1 MDKPD
6 NTRKPLLTGS
16 SNPPKDA
23 NGDKD
28 PPRKKRFRRCK
39 SAPPTDYVRSLED
52 NATSIPHSQSIF
64 GNLHPSFKKVAAY
77 LSVYLGVGT
86 LCFYIVRHQIQGKKT
101 SGIVDALY
109 FCIVTMTS
117 VGYGDLVPGST
128 LVKMLA
134 CAFVFSGMAM
144 VALILSKAADYLV
157 EKQESLLV
165 RALHMRRKLSQRDI
179 MKEFETKKV
188 YHKCLVVLALLLMLM
203 ATGTTFLVLVE
214 EKGVIDAFYCVCCTI
229 TSLGYGDQSF
239 STEGGRI
246 FAVFWILAS
255 TLCLGQF
262 FLHVAELNTERRR
275 GALSKWV
282 LTRWVTPM
290 DLEAADI
297 DHDGVVEAAEFI
309 LYKLKEMGKITEED
323 ISPVMEEF
331 EELDYDQSGTLS
343 VSDITLAQ
351 AWPQAR

>member
-1 MDKPD
+1 MDKPN

-23 NGDKD
+23 NGNKD
-28 PPRKKRFRRCK
+28 PPRKRRFRRCK
-39 SAPPTDYVRSLED
+39 SAPPTDYVCSLED
-52 NATSIPHSQSIF
+52 NATSIPRSQSIF

-86 LCFYIVRHQIQGKKT
+86 LCFYIVRHQIQGKKI
-101 SGIVDALY
+101 SGILDALY
-109 FCIVTMTS
+109 FCVVTMTS

-157 EKQESLLV
+157 QKQESLLV
-165 RALHMRRKLSQRDI
+165 RALHMRRKLGQRDI
-179 MKEFETKKV
+179 MKEFETKKSLSRV
-188 YHKCLVVLALLLMLM
+188 SCGSRFA
-203 ATGTTFLVLVE
+203 F
-214 EKGVIDAFYCVCCTI
+214 DAYGYWDNVPCV
-229 TSLGYGDQSF
+229 
-239 STEGGRI
+239 
-246 FAVFWILAS
+246 
-255 TLCLGQF
+255 GQF
-262 FLHVAELNTERRR
+262 LLHVAELKTERRR
-275 GALSKWV
+275 GALAKWV
-282 LTRWVTPM
+282 LTRRVTS
-290 DLEAADI
+290 
-297 DHDGVVEAAEFI
+297 AEFI

-331 EELDYDQSGTLS
+331 EELDHDQSGTLS

-351 AWPQAR
+351 ASPQAR